1 MFSASK
7 GFYIRSDG
15 SPECTSMKRTPMSFD
30 GKPKPTQ
37 MTRRG
42 FATGSA
48 LVAMGLAGC
57 TGLVDD
63 SDDLDTG
70 TDPETDAETGTDTG
84 TGTGEARTMYWDRR
98 PDAEGGRVAAMWLL
112 IEDGAVLA
120 ELTIE
125 DQRYRGFPDS
135 FITFLK
141 DNDWVYE
148 DTWNVLGQ
156 FDEFGPAVDRAT
168 TEIEGSEAEPPSSP
182 AMSVSEPAQS
192 PFTGDEDGPMWYR
205 RRDFEGGKEKAI
217 WVLFDGG
224 SVQTMLMVE
233 SNQYTHAYGED
244 NSLASYVWM
253 ITPQE
258 DMNRDEDGTLNDDPA
273 EWNNVTP
280 FDDPHTNL
288 PDAIAEAMTQLEE
301 SDHPVNDGIV

>member
-1 MFSASK
+1 
-7 GFYIRSDG
+7 
-15 SPECTSMKRTPMSFD
+15 MSFD
-30 GKPKPTQ
+30 GKPKPAQ

-57 TGLVDD
+57 TGLVGD
-63 SDDLDTG
+63 SDTDEPDTD
-70 TDPETDAETGTDTG
+70 TDAETNAETGTDTDTDAETDTETG
-84 TGTGEARTMYWDRR
+84 ADMNTDTDTGTAEDRTMYWDRR

-112 IEDGAVLA
+112 IEDGTVLA

-156 FDEFGPAVDRAT
+156 FDAFGPAVDRAT
-168 TEIEGSEAEPPSSP
+168 TEIEGSEAESPSSP
-182 AMSVSEPAQS
+182 SMSVSEPVQS

-205 RRDFEGGKEKAI
+205 RRDFEGGKEKAV

-253 ITPQE
+253 ISPQE
-258 DMNRDEDGTLNDDPA
+258 DLNRDEDGTLNDDPA

-280 FDDPHTNL
+280 FDDPHTSM

-301 SDHPVNDGIV
+301 SDYPVNDGVV